1 MENKNNKNI
10 YLIAVAILV
19 VVSFL
24 LFSGAFKYDSSPI
37 ATTTPITESPAKS
50 DLDQVEPEFPGQTLP
65 LSNAPKDLA
74 WDFFQRYLAYNKNHN
89 LEGVKSVV
97 YKVAPVCDD
106 PKTLIDCEARMGS
119 AYSYG
124 SALVK
129 EDFVNVWED
138 TKQIIL
144 ATDFQ
149 TQEDETAIGR
159 NRAIIYFLKDELGN
173 LKLLSFSPRKGAFTS
188 KGAASEE
195 ELNTRIILYT
205 EDRDEDGL
213 EDYIEECI
221 PAEIKD
227 TCVPTDPKLR
237 DTDGNGLW
245 DGIEYLMK

>member
-10 YLIAVAILV
+10 YFIAVAIIVAAL
-19 VVSFL
+19 FL
-24 LFSGAFKYDSSPI
+24 LLSGTFKYNSSPI
-37 ATTTPITESPAKS
+37 ATTTPITETLVKPN
-50 DLDQVEPEFPGQTLP
+50 QNQIEPQFPGQTIP
-65 LSNAPKDLA
+65 LSNDPRDIA
-74 WDFFQRYLAYNKNHN
+74 WDFFQKYLAYNKNHN

-97 YKVAPVCDD
+97 YKLSAVCGD

-138 TKQIIL
+138 PKQIIL

-149 TQEDETAIGR
+149 IQEDENAIGR
-159 NRAIIYFLKDELGN
+159 NRAIIYFLKDEAGN

-188 KGAASEE
+188 KGTASEE
-195 ELNTRIILYT
+195 ELNARVILYT
-205 EDRDEDGL
+205 EDKDEDGL

-237 DTDGNGLW
+237 DTDADGLW

>member
-10 YLIAVAILV
+10 YLATVGLLV
-19 VVSFL
+19 VIAFVFL
-24 LFSGAFKYDSSPI
+24 SGAFKYDSSPI
-37 ATTTPITESPAKS
+37 ASSTPKAESPTKP
-50 DLDQVEPEFPGQTLP
+50 DINQVKPEFPGQTLP

-74 WDFFQRYLAYNKNHN
+74 WDFFQKYLAYNKNHN

-124 SALVK
+124 SALIK

-138 TKQIIL
+138 GKQIIL
-144 ATDFQ
+144 ATDYKIQ
-149 TQEDETAIGR
+149 QDETAIGR
-159 NRAIIYFLKDELGN
+159 NRAIIYFIKDEAGN

-188 KGAASEE
+188 KGTASEE
-195 ELNTRIILYT
+195 ELNARIILYT
-205 EDRDEDGL
+205 EDKDEDGL

-221 PAEIKD
+221 PTEIKD

-237 DTDGNGLW
+237 DTDGDGLW
-245 DGIEYLMK
+245 DGIEALMQ